1 MCIITVLSPSSDT
14 SSDDSSDDDS
24 DSSCSD
30 SDTTEPSDE
39 EDYCILVLQ
48 SFVLCVFLFST
59 FSLVL
64 SKIHCHSLFGL
75 AEEMTSSVEI

>member
-1 MCIITVLSPSSDT
+1 MHSITNCTKGDYQIVACFIRVFCSKQLFATLDN

-39 EDYCILVLQ
+39 EDYCILVL
-48 SFVLCVFLFST
+48 L
-59 FSLVL
+59 
-64 SKIHCHSLFGL
+64 
-75 AEEMTSSVEI
+75 